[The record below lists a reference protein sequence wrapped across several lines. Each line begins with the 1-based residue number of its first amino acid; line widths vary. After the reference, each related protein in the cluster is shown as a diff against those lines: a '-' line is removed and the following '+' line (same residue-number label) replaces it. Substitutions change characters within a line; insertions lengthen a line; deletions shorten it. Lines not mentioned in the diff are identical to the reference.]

1 MAPSMAETI
10 HLKNGRTIWADR
22 VRDTGTH
29 IEYDVGDDTYAIPKS
44 AVDHIESGGVVPAA
58 NSVANHDAADLPAFA
73 PSTEVP
79 AIASAELA
87 DKIIQHGAVN
97 PDGLNQLEQS
107 GNAKITAAGYYL
119 AGKREFEEKN
129 FPQSASYFEKA
140 VRFDPENPAILNYY
154 AALLVRTGNAGEAQT
169 YAERAVRLAPNS
181 PDAYAVLGYAQF
193 AGDHNREAIESWKHS
208 ISLRPD
214 AQLTALLAKA
224 EREAKT
230 ESTYS
235 ERDSDHFTLRYEGK
249 QVSDELREQIMSA
262 LESDY
267 NDLTGQ
273 LSTTPHDRISV
284 ILYTDQ
290 AFFDV
295 TQAPSWTGAVNDG
308 KLRIPVQGVNAV
320 TPELAHVL
328 KHELTH
334 SFINQLAA
342 GHCPQWL
349 NEGVAQAMEPKSL
362 ANGRRLQQLF
372 HAQQEIPYNMLEGS
386 FIRFNGGEAVLAYDE
401 SLAAVLYISDTYG
414 MSAVQRLLARIGEG
428 SSTEAALR
436 STIHTDYAHLDQEVS
451 QYLNH
456 KFGE

>member
-1 MAPSMAETI
+1 VAPSVAETI

-44 AVDHIESGGVVPAA
+44 AVDHIESGGVAPVSAVSNHAA
-58 NSVANHDAADLPAFA
+58 SNLPEFA
-73 PSTEVP
+73 PNVDAP
-79 AIASAELA
+79 AIVNPEVA
-87 DKIIQHGAVN
+87 DKVIQHGTIN
-97 PDGLNQLEQS
+97 SDGLNELEQA
-107 GNAKITAAGYYL
+107 GNAKLTAAGYYL
-119 AGKREFEEKN
+119 AGKHEFEAQN
-129 FPQSASYFEKA
+129 YPLSASYFEKA

-169 YAERAVRLAPNS
+169 YAERAVKLAPNS

-208 ISLRPD
+208 VSLRPD

-224 EREAKT
+224 EKEAKT

-235 ERDSDHFTLRYEGK
+235 QRDSDHFTLRYEGK
-249 QVSDELREQIMSA
+249 QTSDELRQQIMSG

-308 KLRIPVQGVNAV
+308 KLRIPVQGVSAV

-342 GHCPQWL
+342 GRCPQWL
-349 NEGVAQAMEPKSL
+349 NEGVAQAMEPKPL
-362 ANGRRLQQLF
+362 ANGHRLEQLF

-386 FIRFNGGEAVLAYDE
+386 FIRFSGGEAVLAYDE

-414 MSAVQRLLARIGEG
+414 MGAVQRLLASIGEG
-428 SSTEAALR
+428 TSTEAALR

-456 KFGE
+456 KFGD

>member
-44 AVDHIESGGVVPAA
+44 AVDHIETGGVAPAT
-58 NSVANHDAADLPAFA
+58 NSLSNHDAAELATFA

-79 AIASAELA
+79 AIASSELA
-87 DKIIQHGAVN
+87 DKIIQHGSVN
-97 PDGLNQLEQS
+97 PDGLSQLEQS

-119 AGKREFEEKN
+119 AGKHEFEEKN

-154 AALLVRTGNAGEAQT
+154 AALLVRTGNATEAQT
-169 YAERAVRLAPNS
+169 YAERAVKLAPNS

-208 ISLRPD
+208 VSLRPD
-214 AQLTALLAKA
+214 TQLTALLAKA
-224 EREAKT
+224 EKEAKT
-230 ESTYS
+230 ESTFS
-235 ERDSDHFTLRYEGK
+235 QRDSDHFTLRYEGK
-249 QVSDELREQIMSA
+249 QTSDELREQIMSA

-273 LSTTPHDRISV
+273 LGITPHDRISV
-284 ILYTDQ
+284 ILYTGQ

-308 KLRIPVQGVNAV
+308 KLRIPVQGVNSV
-320 TPELAHVL
+320 TPELANVL

-334 SFINQLAA
+334 SFINQLVA
-342 GHCPQWL
+342 GRCPQWL

-372 HAQQEIPYNMLEGS
+372 QAQQEIPYNMLEGS
-386 FIRFNGGEAVLAYDE
+386 FVHFSGGEALLAYDE

-414 MSAVQRLLARIGEG
+414 MSTVQRLLARIGEG
-428 SSTEAALR
+428 TSTEAALR
-436 STIHTDYAHLDQEVS
+436 STIHTDYAHFDQEVS
-451 QYLNH
+451 QYLNR
-456 KFGE
+456 KYGD

>member
-1 MAPSMAETI
+1 M
-10 HLKNGRTIWADR
+10 
-22 VRDTGTH
+22 
-29 IEYDVGDDTYAIPKS
+29 
-44 AVDHIESGGVVPAA
+44 
-58 NSVANHDAADLPAFA
+58 
-73 PSTEVP
+73 
-79 AIASAELA
+79 
-87 DKIIQHGAVN
+87 
-97 PDGLNQLEQS
+97 EQS

-262 LESDY
+262 PLETDY
-267 NDLTGQ
+267 NELTGQ
-273 LSTTPHDRISV
+273 LRYYAARPHLRDSLHRSGFLRRHPGAIVDRRGERW
-284 ILYTDQ
+284 Q
-290 AFFDV
+290 A
-295 TQAPSWTGAVNDG
+295 
-308 KLRIPVQGVNAV
+308 
-320 TPELAHVL
+320 
-328 KHELTH
+328 TH
-334 SFINQLAA
+334 PRA
-342 GHCPQWL
+342 GRQR
-349 NEGVAQAMEPKSL
+349 S
-362 ANGRRLQQLF
+362 
-372 HAQQEIPYNMLEGS
+372 HAG
-386 FIRFNGGEAVLAYDE
+386 
-401 SLAAVLYISDTYG
+401 T
-414 MSAVQRLLARIGEG
+414 ARMC
-428 SSTEAALR
+428 
-436 STIHTDYAHLDQEVS
+436 
-451 QYLNH
+451 
-456 KFGE
+456 

>member
-1 MAPSMAETI
+1 VAETI

-44 AVDHIESGGVVPAA
+44 AVDHIESGGVAPVSAVSNHAA
-58 NSVANHDAADLPAFA
+58 SNLPEFA
-73 PSTEVP
+73 PNVDAP
-79 AIASAELA
+79 AIVNPEVA
-87 DKIIQHGAVN
+87 DKVIQHGTIN
-97 PDGLNQLEQS
+97 SDGLNELEQA
-107 GNAKITAAGYYL
+107 GNAKLTAAGYYL
-119 AGKREFEEKN
+119 AGKHEFEAQN
-129 FPQSASYFEKA
+129 YPLSASYFEKA
-140 VRFDPENPAILNYY
+140 VRFDPKNPAILNYY
-154 AALLVRTGNAGEAQT
+154 AALLVRTGNAGEAQA

-214 AQLTALLAKA
+214 AQLSALLAKA
-224 EREAKT
+224 EKEAKT

-235 ERDSDHFTLRYEGK
+235 QRDSDHFALRYEGK
-249 QVSDELREQIMSA
+249 QTSDALREQIMSA

-308 KLRIPVQGVNAV
+308 KLRIPVQGVSAV

-342 GHCPQWL
+342 GRCPQWL

-362 ANGRRLQQLF
+362 ANGHRLEQLF

-386 FIRFNGGEAVLAYDE
+386 FVRFSGGEALLAYDE

-414 MSAVQRLLARIGEG
+414 MGAVQRLLASIGQG
-428 SSTEAALR
+428 TSTEAALR

-456 KFGE
+456 RFGE